1 MAQEPAPP
9 FRSVLVAVDGSRHAA
24 LALSRAIGFAQHDRS
39 RLTVMT
45 VVPNVRE
52 SAAAAWNV
60 PVDPNA
66 LQEQADREGQRV
78 LRAAIDTVP
87 DDLPVCSLLRHGH
100 AGPEI
105 LAEIERSNH
114 DVVILGARGLG
125 RIGAFSGSVS
135 QYVLRHAKIAVF
147 IAHAPHAP

>member
-1 MAQEPAPP
+1 MAPEPSPP
-9 FRSVLVAVDGSRHAA
+9 YRSVLVAVDGSSHAD
-24 LALSRAIGFAQHDRS
+24 LALERAIGLAQRDHS

-87 DDLPVCSLLRHGH
+87 DDLPVSSLLRHGH

-105 LAEIERSNH
+105 IAEIKRSDH
-114 DVVILGARGLG
+114 DAVILGARGLG
-125 RIGAFSGSVS
+125 RIGSFSGSVS
-135 QYVLRHAKIAVF
+135 QYVLHHAKIAVYV
-147 IAHAPHAP
+147 AHAPPAP